1 MIHLLTGAK
10 LTRGVRPIVVS
21 YGGLTE
27 TVEQPGWY
35 PRGKGEAVYDGPDL
49 SVYSEAWQ
57 RLADTVHEAAK
68 QPALK
73 PTMIAK

>member
-10 LTRGVRPIVVS
+10 LSRGVRPIVVS

-27 TVEQPGWY
+27 IVAQPGWY

-57 RLADTVHEAAK
+57 RLADTVHDAAK
-68 QPALK
+68 QSVAEP
-73 PTMIAK
+73 IVI